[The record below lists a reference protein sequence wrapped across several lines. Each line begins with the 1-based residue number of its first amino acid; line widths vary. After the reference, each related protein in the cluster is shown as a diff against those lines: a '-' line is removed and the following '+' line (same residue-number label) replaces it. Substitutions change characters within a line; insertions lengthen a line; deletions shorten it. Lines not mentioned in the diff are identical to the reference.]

1 MKKLKIIV
9 LSFFT
14 LSLLFSVPVLAES
27 TGPYIGLDYGQA
39 TGLGKNDIRLTIAR
53 VINVLLGLLGTV
65 AIVIIL
71 WAGFKWMTAGG
82 NNEDVEQAKKIL
94 ISAVI
99 GLAIILS
106 AYAISNFV
114 LTQLYKSTTGFDY
127 RE

>member
-1 MKKLKIIV
+1 
-9 LSFFT
+9 
-14 LSLLFSVPVLAES
+14 
-27 TGPYIGLDYGQA
+27 
-39 TGLGKNDIRLTIAR
+39 
-53 VINVLLGLLGTV
+53 LGLLGTV

-82 NNEDVEQAKKIL
+82 NNEDIDQAKKIL
-94 ISAVI
+94 ISSVI

>member
-1 MKKLKIIV
+1 MKKIKAVI
-9 LSFFT
+9 LSLFA
-14 LSLLFSVPVLAES
+14 LSLLFSVPALAQNN
-27 TGPYIGLDYGQA
+27 GPYIGLDYGQA

-53 VINVLLGLLGTV
+53 IINVLLGLLGTV

-82 NNEDVEQAKKIL
+82 NNEDIDQAKKIL
-94 ISAVI
+94 ISSVI